1 MKVLPHSLI
10 YLICE
15 HTHTIPCTLTNSTK
29 NNESSDTFPF
39 YRKGIGG
46 WSVDEGIIGLKFAPT
61 PRKIP
66 DPLEFF
72 ERYYQQC
79 RRQYNTLIN
88 ISASNP
94 LPNIIDE
101 HLTQIKSRLED
112 ITKLK
117 SPEEKSRYWHNLSK
131 DHQEAL
137 SKLRK
142 DKTITIKPADKG
154 TCIVIQDTK
163 TYLEEGLRELQDVNT
178 YQEIQEDTYQ
188 ETARQANQL
197 VADYHFEKKLL
208 SVFEKTK
215 YTTNLTEVRPQRLY
229 WLRKVHKSPNQLRP
243 IVSCCSGPTQKLSQ
257 LCNSYLR
264 DYLQNVPSLDTSST
278 EVVRVLNSFT
288 SLEKAESHLSW
299 LH

>member
-46 WSVDEGIIGLKFAPT
+46 WSVDGGIIGLKFAPT

-79 RRQYNTLIN
+79 RRHYNTLIN

-117 SPEEKSRYWHNLSK
+117 SPEEKSRYWHNLFK

-197 VADYHFEKKLL
+197 VADYHF
-208 SVFEKTK
+208 
-215 YTTNLTEVRPQRLY
+215 
-229 WLRKVHKSPNQLRP
+229 
-243 IVSCCSGPTQKLSQ
+243 
-257 LCNSYLR
+257 
-264 DYLQNVPSLDTSST
+264 
-278 EVVRVLNSFT
+278 
-288 SLEKAESHLSW
+288 
-299 LH
+299 